1 MDILLTCLI
10 WLSHLN
16 MMKIMELVLNNLFFF
31 LLFFSSTMFIR
42 LYLTHVG
49 MAVTHT
55 MMKHLVLL
63 SVQVKIE
70 QKRKG
75 REEVKGSLYIL
86 VDSFFSLISLVLEV
100 YNQKVNIFI
109 TFLSASFEL
118 MRKEQQKAFQEKQ
131 KLNADKQKDEFDIS
145 TLLVDSKDDEG
156 ISSKSKQFDEAVLL
170 PATNKDSD
178 KSVLAAQAPASRPL
192 VPPGFAN
199 ATLERNHGT
208 KIICHSHS
216 SAVIFLYFLSDFMNV
231 VFLVRLFCLG
241 S

>member
-1 MDILLTCLI
+1 MLL
-10 WLSHLN
+10 
-16 MMKIMELVLNNLFFF
+16 
-31 LLFFSSTMFIR
+31 R

-49 MAVTHT
+49 TPVTHT

-86 VDSFFSLISLVLEV
+86 VDSFFTSSSIGSLLSKGKHFTI
-100 YNQKVNIFI
+100 
-109 TFLSASFEL
+109 FLSASFEL
-118 MRKEQQKAFQEKQ
+118 MRKEQQKVFQDKQ
-131 KLNADKQKDEFDIS
+131 KLNSKKHKDEFDIS
-145 TLLVDSKDDEG
+145 TLLDDSKDDEG
-156 ISSKSKQFDEAVLL
+156 ISSKSKQFDETVLL

-178 KSVLAAQAPASRPL
+178 KSVHAAQAPASRPL
-192 VPPGFAN
+192 VPPGFVPPGFAN

-208 KIICHSHS
+208 KIIGHSHS
-216 SAVIFLYFLSDFMNV
+216 LEVIFLYFLSDFMNV